1 MMGRLEDIRYTTEQF
16 KQLTA
21 LISEAQMDYSLVRMK
36 LYKANA
42 EERRGTPRNAE
53 ERLAKVRMSI
63 VAQIVTE
70 GRCTTRAGRNSY
82 AGRCALHSSRPT
94 LRS

>member
-42 EERRGTPRNAE
+42 EERRGTPRKGAD
-53 ERLAKVRMSI
+53 VY
-63 VAQIVTE
+63 
-70 GRCTTRAGRNSY
+70 RCTNRD
-82 AGRCALHSSRPT
+82 
-94 LRS
+94 